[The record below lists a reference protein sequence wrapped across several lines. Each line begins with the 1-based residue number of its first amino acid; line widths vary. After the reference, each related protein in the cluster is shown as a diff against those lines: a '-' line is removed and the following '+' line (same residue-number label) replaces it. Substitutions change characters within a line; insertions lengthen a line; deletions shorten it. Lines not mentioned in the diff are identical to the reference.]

1 MRSWVTVRHGRAM
14 GRGLRQLRDA
24 SLGPADPDRRAVEL
38 SGVTMSTQAD
48 PRDERIAELE
58 EENALLRSEVRR
70 LQRAE
75 TTQGEVSV
83 ANNRSSQRLR
93 SENEEFRRRI
103 LLLERQLG
111 RVVGKSPQPA
121 QEAEGDESDGK
132 SP

>member
-1 MRSWVTVRHGRAM
+1 
-14 GRGLRQLRDA
+14 
-24 SLGPADPDRRAVEL
+24 
-38 SGVTMSTQAD
+38 MSTQAD

-58 EENALLRSEVRR
+58 EENAILRSEVRR

-75 TTQGEVSV
+75 TTQGEVSE

-111 RVVGKSPQPA
+111 RVVGEPPQPPRG
-121 QEAEGDESDGK
+121 AEDNESEGK
-132 SP
+132 LP

>member
-1 MRSWVTVRHGRAM
+1 
-14 GRGLRQLRDA
+14 
-24 SLGPADPDRRAVEL
+24 
-38 SGVTMSTQAD
+38 MSTQAD

-58 EENALLRSEVRR
+58 EENAILRSEVRR

-75 TTQGEVSV
+75 RTQGEVSE

-111 RVVGKSPQPA
+111 RVVGRPPQPP
-121 QEAEGDESDGK
+121 QEAEGDESEGK
-132 SP
+132 SR